1 MKMFAIGVISAGALS
16 AAALGLA
23 GTATAAGGAD
33 ATVNG
38 LNADGYSVQLN
49 GAPTAN
55 LSACSVTGVK
65 KDGVGGPSP
74 TAFVDI
80 ACPDGC

>member
-1 MKMFAIGVISAGALS
+1 MKMFVISVISAGALS
-16 AAALGLA
+16 AAAVGLA

-33 ATVNG
+33 VTVNG
-38 LNADGYSVQLN
+38 LNADGYSVQIN
-49 GAPTAN
+49 GSPTAN
-55 LSACSVTGVK
+55 LSVCSVTGVK

-74 TAFVDI
+74 TAVVDI